1 MQTQLESKNT
11 VQVFNTQTD
20 VKDQTKNM
28 IDISHVSYSKRA
40 GDQKSY
46 GSTSKVASI
55 SKGQLEGI
63 RAHLIAEHLHVL
75 QEAFFNPIQKNKLKS
90 IVTQYIT
97 SNNIII
103 KGLSVEEIQDQIADA
118 VAGMGVIQKLVEDV
132 DITEIMVNGKDEII
146 IEKAGKEQKTEL
158 KFESDETLREVAMK
172 IVNASG
178 QTLTAAKP
186 YANCRFPSMRINIV
200 DHHISGL
207 GIVMTIRKFAPVLRI
222 DEESMIKTKQANM
235 DMIHLMQ
242 AAIQGKRNILVV
254 GPTGSG
260 KTEIVKWLSG
270 FIDERTITLEDTAEL
285 FLKQLYPTKHIVPME
300 CRFTDEDETTV
311 DYPILLKNALRQN
324 PTRLI
329 VGECRG
335 SEAFQML
342 EILSTGHPGMTTIHA
357 NNARDA
363 IDRLI
368 MMCLQAGV
376 KLDREI
382 IGKWATKI
390 FDFVIYQKKMDDGTR
405 RIVQMIELLD
415 YVNDDVI
422 YNPLF
427 EFKATSIEKE
437 NGKISKIDGYHVRK
451 GTLSKRMVDD
461 LLQAGVETEK
471 IIPLMDECTKE
482 ELL

>member
-1 MQTQLESKNT
+1 MFLWSVALQTR
-11 VQVFNTQTD
+11 
-20 VKDQTKNM
+20 TK
-28 IDISHVSYSKRA
+28 
-40 GDQKSY
+40 
-46 GSTSKVASI
+46 
-55 SKGQLEGI
+55 
-63 RAHLIAEHLHVL
+63 
-75 QEAFFNPIQKNKLKS
+75 
-90 IVTQYIT
+90 
-97 SNNIII
+97 
-103 KGLSVEEIQDQIADA
+103 
-118 VAGMGVIQKLVEDV
+118 
-132 DITEIMVNGKDEII
+132 
-146 IEKAGKEQKTEL
+146 
-158 KFESDETLREVAMK
+158 
-172 IVNASG
+172 
-178 QTLTAAKP
+178 
-186 YANCRFPSMRINIV
+186 
-200 DHHISGL
+200 
-207 GIVMTIRKFAPVLRI
+207 
-222 DEESMIKTKQANM
+222 
-235 DMIHLMQ
+235 
-242 AAIQGKRNILVV
+242 
-254 GPTGSG
+254 
-260 KTEIVKWLSG
+260 
-270 FIDERTITLEDTAEL
+270 
-285 FLKQLYPTKHIVPME
+285 
-300 CRFTDEDETTV
+300 TTV

-437 NGKISKIDGYHVRK
+437 NGKISK
-451 GTLSKRMVDD
+451 
-461 LLQAGVETEK
+461 
-471 IIPLMDECTKE
+471 
-482 ELL
+482 